1 MRMRTCAGALRRCG
15 TAFLLLPA
23 LALGAAQA
31 PQQSAEVK
39 ETLALF
45 ISRDSTLASALEQ
58 VPGYA
63 VFPSVIKGGVGFGAA
78 RGSGQLIE
86 GGKAVGT
93 TTLTQV
99 TVGFQLG
106 GQVYSELVIF
116 ENETT
121 LQAFKKGNFEFA
133 AQLSA
138 VAAAEGASANAK
150 FEHGVKVV
158 TFARGGLM
166 YEASVGGQKFGFDPY

>member
-1 MRMRTCAGALRRCG
+1 MRRIRRSAAALL
-15 TAFLLLPA
+15 LLLPA
-23 LALGAAQA
+23 VWAGAAQE
-31 PQQSAEVK
+31 PQPTREVT
-39 ETLALF
+39 ETLNLF
-45 ISRDSTLASALEQ
+45 VSRDSTLKGALER

-63 VFPSVIKGGVGFGAA
+63 VFPSVIKGGAGLGAA

-86 GGKAVGT
+86 RGKPVGT

-106 GQVYSELVIF
+106 GQVYSELILF
-116 ENETT
+116 ENEAT
-121 LQAFKKGNFEFA
+121 LRAFKQGNFEFA
-133 AQLSA
+133 AQASA

-150 FEHGVKVV
+150 FEQGVKVL

-166 YEASVGGQKFGFDPY
+166 YEASVGGQKFGFEPY